1 MWPTF
6 TEVLEKLQLL
16 GKKKQNT
23 HKTEVCYC
31 SGFVVASSHLKEG
44 EKGRERKWKGK
55 EVRGGIEGSAVLW
68 GLWEC

>member
-31 SGFVVASSHLKEG
+31 KRYWQLPDTIH
-44 EKGRERKWKGK
+44 
-55 EVRGGIEGSAVLW
+55 
-68 GLWEC
+68 